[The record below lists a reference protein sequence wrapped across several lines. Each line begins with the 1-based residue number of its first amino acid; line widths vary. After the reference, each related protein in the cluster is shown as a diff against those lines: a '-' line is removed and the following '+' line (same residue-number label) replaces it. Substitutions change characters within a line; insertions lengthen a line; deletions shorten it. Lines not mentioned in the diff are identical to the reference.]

1 MPSSPAADTALA
13 FWRAV
18 DQSDFEAAA
27 ALMAPE
33 VVVDWPLSNERMLG
47 PENWKQ
53 VNVHYPGRWRASVE
67 SVVADGNAVVTTTH
81 VSDGGIRV
89 IAISFFTIEDSRI
102 TRLVEYWPETY
113 ASPAWRSQ
121 WVVPIDA
128 TEEVSH

>member
-1 MPSSPAADTALA
+1 MPPSPATDIALA
-13 FWRAV
+13 FWRAI
-18 DQSDFEAAA
+18 DLADFEAAA

-33 VVVDWPLSNERMLG
+33 AVVDWPLSNERMLG
-47 PENWKQ
+47 SESWKQ
-53 VNVHYPGRWRASVE
+53 VNDHYPGRWRASVE
-67 SVVADGNAVVTTTH
+67 SIVTDGNTVVTATH

-89 IAISFFTIEDSRI
+89 IAISFFTIENSRI

-128 TEEVSH
+128 TGEVAR